1 MTYIE
6 QQETNAGADFL
17 EVMFDTSE
25 PTQARHIQER
35 SGGLFS
41 FVTGCN
47 PVTGEPYPN
56 SQTNTTSTRFIA
68 TIQNPPNVDMLCNLL
83 AIRFGSYLTS
93 IRLHKIEL
101 YVDTYCKRATVS
113 DLAKIAFDRYR
124 FYDDT
129 DAHDW
134 YFYRKRGEGRQ
145 YVNTLCGRKF
155 AHEDSYRAAIRL
167 LTERHMLG
175 NAENANVPKR
185 VRAYVKTWDKVVDG
199 TPTIELPQDQWRA
212 RVEVRLEG
220 DALPCQTLD
229 ELQQLDMRKLI
240 NQHFRFRTFSEALHP
255 AARYAMKRMNVSRLG
270 ARGCYRRSTG
280 KITERLSQ
288 RYSGTAR
295 YRPSTQADNALTK
308 QIDAAARRFNRQWH
322 KGA

>member
-1 MTYIE
+1 MERVEQDRIE
-6 QQETNAGADFL
+6 GGIDFA
-17 EVMFDTSE
+17 EVIFNTSE
-25 PTQARHIQER
+25 PTQARHVQER
-35 SGGLFS
+35 SSGLFS
-41 FVTGCN
+41 FVCGCN
-47 PVTGEPYPN
+47 PATGEPYPN
-56 SQTNTTSTRFIA
+56 SLTNTTSTRFIA
-68 TIQNPPNVDMLCNLL
+68 TIQNPSNADMLLNLL
-83 AIRFGSYLTS
+83 AMRFGSFLTS
-93 IRLHKIEL
+93 VRLHRIEL
-101 YVDTYCKRATVS
+101 YADTYCKRATVS
-113 DLAKIAFDRYR
+113 DLANIAFDRYR

-145 YVNTLCGRKF
+145 YVNTLCGREF

-175 NAENANVPKR
+175 NAENANAPKR

-199 TPTIELPQDQWRA
+199 VPTIELPQDQWRA
-212 RVEVRLEG
+212 RIEVRLEG

-240 NQHFRFRTFSEALHP
+240 NQHFKFRTFSDTLHP
-255 AARYAMKRMNVSRLG
+255 AARYAMQRKSVSRLG

-280 KITERLSQ
+280 KITKRLSE

-295 YRPSTQADNALTK
+295 YRQSTQADNELAK

-322 KGA
+322 KGS